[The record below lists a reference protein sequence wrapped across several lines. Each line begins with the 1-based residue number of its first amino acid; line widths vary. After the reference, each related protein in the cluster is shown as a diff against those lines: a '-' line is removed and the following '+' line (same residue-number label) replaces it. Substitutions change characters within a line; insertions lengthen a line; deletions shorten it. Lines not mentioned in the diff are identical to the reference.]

1 MIARYQKLVR
11 TTSRIAE
18 IEEEK
23 KRKENTF
30 RSRDSFLYG
39 GSNKNSIY
47 RAESVR
53 RSNKNDV

>member
-11 TTSRIAE
+11 TSSKITEYKA
-18 IEEEK
+18 EK
-23 KRKENTF
+23 KKEENTF
-30 RSRDSFLYG
+30 RSSDSFLYG

-53 RSNKNDV
+53 RNKRI

>member
-18 IEEEK
+18 LDAEK
-23 KRKENTF
+23 KNKENTF

-39 GSNKNSIY
+39 GTNKNSIY

-53 RSNKNDV
+53 RNNKL